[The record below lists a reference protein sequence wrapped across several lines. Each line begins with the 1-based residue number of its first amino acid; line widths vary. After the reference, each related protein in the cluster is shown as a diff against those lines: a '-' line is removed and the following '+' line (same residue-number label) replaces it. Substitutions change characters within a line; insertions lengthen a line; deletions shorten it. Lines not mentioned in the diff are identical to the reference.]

1 VISRIQH
8 RHALALPFIV
18 LAVITLAGGLVNSM
32 DARGRVVDD
41 VTDKPVADATIAHG
55 NRAVVSD
62 AQGEFVITNV
72 PRTSKLQVRP
82 PSGYQLMTVPTTGAA
97 EIRLDPLSIT
107 IYAFDEA
114 KTRQEAP
121 VPNPQARDVENTK
134 ILATG
139 NASGQITV
147 IPHPGTD
154 EGGNLSRIVICG
166 EGFEPKE
173 IGVEG
178 VLLEVGLKAGGTGCP
193 PLPTPTPDPN
203 ATPRPSPSPTSEASP
218 TPSPAP
224 TPSPTATP

>member
-1 VISRIQH
+1 
-8 RHALALPFIV
+8 
-18 LAVITLAGGLVNSM
+18 M
-32 DARGRVVDD
+32 
-41 VTDKPVADATIAHG
+41 
-55 NRAVVSD
+55 
-62 AQGEFVITNV
+62 
-72 PRTSKLQVRP
+72 RP
-82 PSGYQLMTVPTTGAA
+82 PSGYQLTTVATTVD
-97 EIRLDPLSIT
+97 EIRLNPLSLT
-107 IYAFDEA
+107 ICAFDEA
-114 KTRQEAP
+114 KTRQEGP
-121 VPNPQARDVENTK
+121 IPNPQARPLDNSK

-193 PLPTPTPDPN
+193 PLPTQTPDPN